1 MENKAIY
8 EEIGKTLAP
17 VEIDGKGAMEVFG
30 ITYKDL
36 VPFVVGATSIL
47 IYPYPASPEVCEE
60 LLRDLRQK
68 YSKQSRS
75 DRCMIHGVY
84 GRLRV
89 CPEKYSCPECP
100 FGQEEK
106 IPRSVSLEAV
116 QEDGVEL
123 EDRNSGGMSQVEADL
138 FLEYLEQLNPQYARI
153 LVLTRDGY
161 SEMEITQ
168 MLQVSRNKVTYA
180 KQKIRRIAERYFGFA
195 AR

>member
-36 VPFVVGATSIL
+36 VPFVVGATSIM
-47 IYPYPASPEVCEE
+47 IYPYPASPEVCEDM
-60 LLRDLRQK
+60 LRDLRQK
-68 YSKQSRS
+68 YSKQSRR
-75 DRCMIHGVY
+75 DRCMIRGAY

-106 IPRSVSLEAV
+106 IPRNVSLEAV
-116 QEDGVEL
+116 QEDGVDI
-123 EDRNSGGMSQVEADL
+123 EDPFSDCLPRLNVDL
-138 FLEYLEQLNPQYARI
+138 FLESLAEINADYAEIVKLRG
-153 LVLTRDGY
+153 VGY
-161 SEMEITQ
+161 SEPEISQ
-168 MLQVSRNKVTYA
+168 ILHLPIHVVKYA
-180 KQKIRRIAERYFGFA
+180 RKKIREIATAYFNS
-195 AR
+195 